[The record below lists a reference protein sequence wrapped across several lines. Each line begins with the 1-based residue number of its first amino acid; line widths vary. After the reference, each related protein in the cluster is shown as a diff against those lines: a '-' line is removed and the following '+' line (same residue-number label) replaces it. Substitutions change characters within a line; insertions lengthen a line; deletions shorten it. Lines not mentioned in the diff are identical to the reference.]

1 MIVQNTRLLT
11 DLLDEVDAQERKKLS
26 QEELD
31 SMSTGDVLTTA
42 LTNIP
47 SSGAQLIADITMPIR
62 HPIETATSLI
72 SLGKGIY
79 QLTTPGEQ
87 PDEQTAKAVGEFFA
101 ERYGS
106 LDGFKNA
113 FATDPLG
120 VASDIS
126 VVLTGGAALAAKV
139 PGVAGKTTTIA
150 SKVGEAIDPVKA
162 TGKLTKF
169 TGDVIGKGSTAIFGA
184 ATGSGSD
191 ALKIA
196 FESGQAGGDAQ
207 AAFLANIRGQ
217 ASGEEVLTQAF
228 DAMKEAS
235 KQKAKDYTTGMEVVK
250 GAQKKVDFSAV
261 DKVYQEV
268 IDTYKIK
275 TKKGDVLKGGDKLQ
289 AKLKEIDVKFQ
300 EWKNNPELH
309 LAENMDALKQAVDDL
324 WEPDKTG
331 VPVTR
336 VRNAIHEEIVKQ
348 VPEYAKTMKAYEQAV
363 KLEKEL
369 MKELSLNKTAAAGTT
384 LRKLQS
390 VMRNNV
396 NTNYGNRME
405 MLRNLDPDLL
415 PSLAGQALSSATPR
429 GLQGMTF
436 TGQMGAGAF
445 GYADPLTLA
454 ATLPAQSPRLMGE
467 LYEKLGR
474 ASRFAKPITDL
485 ASSPA
490 LLPTARTTR
499 VLGEIER
506 AGDFNIPEELKSQ
519 DTKALEELL
528 QELED
533 NVEKTEEILGFNKK
547 EINDI
552 RSEALA
558 LKEDIDEEEDV
569 DLIFSAQ
576 GGAIDVGSNKVV
588 SDILQQYKSLAPQG
602 TSQALE
608 TELVSLQKLLNQ
620 TSNPKFKDQTYK
632 KLDDYQKRLQTNIN
646 RSMSGDG
653 EQETLT
659 MMQNASA
666 SSINNDIEK
675 KLVEG
680 DTDTINQLQGVKSL
694 YKNFMGLSDTKSIE
708 LQKEEV
714 SDEILNQILTKNYNA
729 NDVVNLLFSHNKLA
743 PSNAVPI
750 AISKLKSMTL
760 PEQYNQL
767 ENTLKDGVT
776 VKAFVGENKNQ
787 NVSDLLKNF
796 TKVIKDQKNIVDELF
811 DADEIKRMKQFK
823 AKALPTLSK
832 EIKDNPDASKF
843 ILASALE
850 KKQLL
855 NNDARQTLMRLE
867 EPLIV
872 DTVVPEPEIVEANL
886 VQPSSDVVMQE
897 PMNTSNLQSSIN
909 NFQMPQVQGN
919 MFEAPQPT
927 LAPQQMMSPTILPNE
942 DDREIAMRR
951 QMGIAGLV

>member
-1 MIVQNTRLLT
+1 MIISKVMT
-11 DLLDEVDAQERKKLS
+11 DSLSALLDEVDAQEREKLS

-47 SSGAQLIADITMPIR
+47 SSAAQLVADITMPIR

-101 ERYGS
+101 DRYGS

-126 VVLTGGAALAAKV
+126 VVLTGGAALATKV

-162 TGKLTKF
+162 TGKVLKG
-169 TGDVIGKGSTAIFGA
+169 TGDVIGKGSTALFGA
-184 ATGSGSD
+184 TTGSGSD
-191 ALKIA
+191 ALRIA

-207 AAFLANIRGQ
+207 AKFLANLRGQ

-235 KQKAKDYTTGMEVVK
+235 KQKATDYKTGMDVVK

-268 IDTYKIK
+268 INTYTIK
-275 TKKGDVLKGGDKLQ
+275 TKKGNVLKGGDKLQ
-289 AKLKEIDVKFQ
+289 NKLKEIDKKFK

-309 LAENMDALKQAVDDL
+309 LAENMDALKQAIDDL

-331 VPVTR
+331 VPVTK

-396 NTNYGNRME
+396 NTNYGNRMD
-405 MLRNLDPDLL
+405 MLRNLDADLL
-415 PSLAGQALSSATPR
+415 PSLSGQALSSATPR

-454 ATLPAQSPRLMGE
+454 ATLPAQSPRIMGE

-485 ASSPA
+485 VPSSA
-490 LLPTARTTR
+490 VLPTARTTR

-506 AGDFNIPEELKSQ
+506 AGESGGSEDLRS
-519 DTKALEELL
+519 LEELL
-528 QELED
+528 KKIDED
-533 NVEKTEEILGFNKK
+533 TASTEEVLGFNKK
-547 EINDI
+547 DINEI
-552 RSEALA
+552 RSDALN
-558 LKEDIDEEEDV
+558 LKKELDEEDDD
-569 DLIFSAQ
+569 DLIFSAE
-576 GGAIDVGSNKVV
+576 GGVIDVGSNKVV

-646 RSMSGDG
+646 RSMSSDR
-653 EQETLT
+653 EQETLA

-680 DTDTINQLQGVKSL
+680 DTDTINQLQGVKNL

-714 SDEILNQILTKNYNA
+714 SDEILNQILTRNYNA

-767 ENTLKDGVT
+767 ENTLKDGIT

-811 DADEIKRMKQFK
+811 NADEIKRMKQFK
-823 AKALPTLSK
+823 ANALPTLSK

-843 ILASALE
+843 IMASALE

-855 NNDARQTLMRLE
+855 NYDARQTLMRLE

-872 DTVVPEPEIVEANL
+872 DTVAPEQEIVESNQ
-886 VQPSSDVVMQE
+886 VQPSNDVVMQE
-897 PMNTSNLQSSIN
+897 PMNTSNLQTSIN

-951 QMGIAGLV
+951 QTGIAGLV

>member
-1 MIVQNTRLLT
+1 MILTGTLLEAINKI
-11 DLLDEVDAQERKKLS
+11 DEVERKKLS

-47 SSGAQLIADITMPIR
+47 SSAAQLVADITMPIR

-126 VVLTGGAALAAKV
+126 VVLTGGATLAAKV

-150 SKVGEAIDPVKA
+150 SKVGEAIDPIKA

-169 TGDVIGKGSTAIFGA
+169 TGDVIGKGVTAGLGA

-191 ALKIA
+191 ALRIA

-228 DAMKEAS
+228 AALKEQS
-235 KQKAKDYTTGMEVVK
+235 KQKAKDYKTGMDVVK
-250 GAQKKVDFSAV
+250 GAQKKIDFTGIE
-261 DKVYQEV
+261 KVYGEV
-268 IDTYKIK
+268 RDDFIIK
-275 TKKGDVLKGGDKLQ
+275 TKKENVLKGGDTLQ
-289 AKLKEIDVKFQ
+289 TKFDEIDKLIKQ
-300 EWKNNPELH
+300 WKNNPELH
-309 LAENMDALKQAVDDL
+309 LAENVDALKQAVDSLYVVGKD
-324 WEPDKTG
+324 G
-331 VPVTR
+331 IPVTR
-336 VRNAIHEEIVKQ
+336 VRNAIHEEIVRQ
-348 VPEYAKTMKAYEQAV
+348 VPEYADTMRAYEQAV
-363 KLEKEL
+363 KLEKEI

-415 PSLAGQALSSATPR
+415 PALSGQALTSLTPR

-445 GYADPLTLA
+445 GYADPITLA

-474 ASRFAKPITDL
+474 ASRFAKPVTDL

-506 AGDFNIPEELKSQ
+506 ASEFGDSEDSKS
-519 DTKALEELL
+519 LEELL
-528 QELED
+528 KKIDED
-533 NVEKTEEILGFNKK
+533 TASTEEVLGFNKK
-547 EINDI
+547 EINEI
-552 RSEALA
+552 RSDALN
-558 LKEDIDEEEDV
+558 LKKEVDEDDDD
-569 DLIFSAQ
+569 DLIFSAE
-576 GGAIDVGSNKVV
+576 GGVITAGSSKVV
-588 SDILQQYKSLAPQG
+588 SDILEKYKGLMPQG
-602 TSQALE
+602 ASQAVD

-620 TSNPKFKDQTYK
+620 TNNPKFKDQTYK
-632 KLDDYQKRLQTNIN
+632 KLEDYQKRLQANIN
-646 RSMSGDG
+646 RSNTNNREM
-653 EQETLT
+653 ETLT
-659 MMQNASA
+659 MMKDA
-666 SSINNDIEK
+666 SSTSIKDDIEQ
-675 KLVEG
+675 KLLEG
-680 DTDTINQLQGVKSL
+680 DTDTINQLQGAKSL
-694 YKNFMGLSDTKSIE
+694 YKNYMGLSDEKNIE
-708 LQKEEV
+708 LQKEEA
-714 SDEILNQILTKNYNA
+714 SDEILNQMLSKNYNA
-729 NDVVNLLFSHNKLA
+729 SDVVNLLFSHNILA
-743 PSNAVPI
+743 PNNAVPI

-760 PEQYNQL
+760 PEDFTQL

-776 VKAFVGENKNQ
+776 VKAFVGDDKNQ
-787 NVSDLLKNF
+787 SVSDLSKNF
-796 TKVIKDQKNIVDELF
+796 TDVIKNQKNIVDELF
-811 DADEIKRMKQFK
+811 SPTEIIRMKQFK
-823 AKALPTLSK
+823 AKALPSLSK
-832 EIKDNPDASKF
+832 EIKDNPDDSKF
-843 ILASALE
+843 IMASALE

-867 EPLIV
+867 EPLVV
-872 DTVVPEPEIVEANL
+872 DTVEPES
-886 VQPSSDVVMQE
+886 PVMQSDE
-897 PMNTSNLQSSIN
+897 SQAIDSMVMEAPMNTGDLQTSIDSFQVPTVGGNIFSPN
-909 NFQMPQVQGN
+909 N
-919 MFEAPQPT
+919 T
-927 LAPQQMMSPTILPNE
+927 LSPQQMLSPTVLPNE
-942 DDREIAMRR
+942 DDREIAMRQ

>member
-1 MIVQNTRLLT
+1 MIIQNTGVLT
-11 DLLDEVDAQERKKLS
+11 ALLDEVDAQERKKLS

-47 SSGAQLIADITMPIR
+47 SSAVQLVADITMPIR

-87 PDEQTAKAVGEFFA
+87 ADEQTAKAVGEFFA
-101 ERYGS
+101 DRYGS

-139 PGVAGKTTTIA
+139 PGIAGKTTTIA
-150 SKVGEAIDPVKA
+150 SKVGEAIDPIKA

-169 TGDVIGKGSTAIFGA
+169 TGDVMGKGVTAGLGV

-228 DAMKEAS
+228 DALKEQS
-235 KQKAKDYTTGMEVVK
+235 KQKTKDYKTGMEVVK
-250 GAQKKVDFSAV
+250 GAEKKVDF
-261 DKVYQEV
+261 KGIEEVYQSVKDEF
-268 IDTYKIK
+268 TIK
-275 TKKGDVLKGGDKLQ
+275 TEKGNVLKGGATLQSKFDEIEKLITQ
-289 AKLKEIDVKFQ
+289 
-300 EWKNNPELH
+300 WKNNPELH
-309 LAENMDALKQAVDDL
+309 LAENVDALKQAVDSLYVVGKD
-324 WEPDKTG
+324 G
-331 VPVTR
+331 IPVTR
-336 VRNAIHEEIVKQ
+336 VRNAIHEEIVRQ
-348 VPEYAKTMKAYEQAV
+348 VPEYADTMRAYEQAV
-363 KLEKEL
+363 KLEKEI

-415 PSLAGQALSSATPR
+415 PALSGQALTSLTPR

-445 GYADPLTLA
+445 GYADPITLA

-474 ASRFAKPITDL
+474 ASRFAKPVTDL

-506 AGDFNIPEELKSQ
+506 AGDFGIPEELKSQ

-528 QELED
+528 KNLED
-533 NVEKTEEILGFNKK
+533 NAETTEEILGFNKK
-547 EINDI
+547 EINEI
-552 RSEALA
+552 RSDALN
-558 LKEDIDEEEDV
+558 LKKEVDEDEDD
-569 DLIFSAQ
+569 DLIFSAE
-576 GGAIDVGSNKVV
+576 GGVITAGSSKVV
-588 SDILQQYKSLAPQG
+588 SDILEKYKGLMPQG
-602 TSQALE
+602 TSQAVD

-620 TSNPKFKDQTYK
+620 TNNPKFKDQTYK
-632 KLDDYQKRLQTNIN
+632 KLEDYQKRLQANIN
-646 RSMSGDG
+646 RSNTNDREM
-653 EQETLT
+653 ETLT
-659 MMQNASA
+659 MMKDA
-666 SSINNDIEK
+666 SSTSIKDDIEQ
-675 KLVEG
+675 KLLKG
-680 DTDTINQLQGVKSL
+680 DADTINQLQGAKSL
-694 YKNFMGLSDTKSIE
+694 YKNYMGLSDEKNIE
-708 LQKEEV
+708 LQKEEA
-714 SDEILNQILTKNYNA
+714 SDEILNQMLSKNYKA
-729 NDVVNLLFSHNKLA
+729 SDVVNLLFSHNKLA
-743 PSNAVPI
+743 PNNAVPI

-760 PEQYNQL
+760 PEDFTQL

-776 VKAFVGENKNQ
+776 VKAFVGDDKNQ
-787 NVSDLLKNF
+787 SVSDLSKNF
-796 TKVIKDQKNIVDELF
+796 TDVIKNQKNIVDELF
-811 DADEIKRMKQFK
+811 SPTEIIRMKQFK
-823 AKALPTLSK
+823 AKALPSLSK
-832 EIKDNPDASKF
+832 EIKDNPDDSKF
-843 ILASALE
+843 IMASALE

-867 EPLIV
+867 EPLVV
-872 DTVVPEPEIVEANL
+872 DTVEPESPVIQSNESQAIDSMVMEA
-886 VQPSSDVVMQE
+886 
-897 PMNTSNLQSSIN
+897 PMNTGDLQTSIDS
-909 NFQMPQVQGN
+909 FQVPTVGGN
-919 MFEAPQPT
+919 IFSPNKT
-927 LAPQQMMSPTILPNE
+927 LSPQQMLSPTVLPNE
-942 DDREIAMRR
+942 DDREIAMRQ